1 MVFII
6 DELEFITHSVLQTSL
21 PVRERRALGHL
32 VPTRN
37 ALARSTTGT
46 LQRYWADIQ
55 GPARPWAPEVNRRAL
70 TV

>member
-1 MVFII
+1 MAFII

-21 PVRERRALGHL
+21 PVRERRAFGHL
-32 VPTRN
+32 VPRRN

-46 LQRYWADIQ
+46 LQRYGADIQ
-55 GPARPWAPEVNRRAL
+55 GARGLWAPEVNRRAL